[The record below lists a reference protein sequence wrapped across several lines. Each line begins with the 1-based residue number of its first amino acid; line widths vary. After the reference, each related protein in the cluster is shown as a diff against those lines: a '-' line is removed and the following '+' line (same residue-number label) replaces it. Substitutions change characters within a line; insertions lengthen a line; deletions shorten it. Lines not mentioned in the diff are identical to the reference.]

1 MLLDVVVSCRGVLP
15 HARPVVLKAPLRR
28 RHLIWRLDWCYHR
41 SLQRQTFLLQRL
53 THNLLGELIDN
64 VIRLWRLLLLWRHRH
79 FIDDNRRHYL
89 RFFHL
94 DLVRWLQLVFF
105 LHLSWRSPRCLD
117 VVFLDLDHLE
127 LVLQLLH
134 LEIEV
139 LFALFRCASGCR
151 WLPANCHAVHFHCC
165 FAR

>member
-1 MLLDVVVSCRGVLP
+1 MLLVGVGGIVVVCCRGIFAP

-105 LHLSWRSPRCLD
+105 LHLSRRSSRCLD
-117 VVFLDLDHLE
+117 VVFLDQDVGDGHVSSFILTTNLM
-127 LVLQLLH
+127 LYLLGAII
-134 LEIEV
+134 L
-139 LFALFRCASGCR
+139 RT
-151 WLPANCHAVHFHCC
+151 P
-165 FAR
+165 